1 MTKEKVLSDII
12 KSYLNQ
18 CQTSVVEAEAYID
31 DVCEKI
37 VNQEYD
43 EEEAQ
48 RKISGVKSALDL
60 LGKAE
65 GIINYLKSR
74 SVK

>member
-12 KSYLNQ
+12 KLYLNQ

-37 VNQEYD
+37 VNQEFN
-43 EEEAQ
+43 EEEEKHAV
-48 RKISGVKSALDL
+48 SGVKSALDL

-74 SVK
+74 SD